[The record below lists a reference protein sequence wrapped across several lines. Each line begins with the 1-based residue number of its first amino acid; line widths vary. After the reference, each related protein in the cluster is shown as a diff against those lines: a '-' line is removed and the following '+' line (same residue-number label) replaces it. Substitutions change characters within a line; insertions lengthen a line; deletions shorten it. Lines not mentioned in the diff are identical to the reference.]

1 MADIVSPYGNRGTGI
16 GRRSVLKGAGAL
28 GLAALGA
35 PLLAACGSSSGDQTA
50 GGKTKVRIVSW
61 MGFEP
66 GRKDAWKAVCDAFNA
81 QSKSIEVSMVGWP
94 FTQYSNNVLTQT
106 QSGALQGDL
115 ITAPPDLAARLLSLN
130 QFLPVTDAVNAAKVT
145 PDAKL
150 HAFMQKDGK
159 LYGVSTVTVGFGM
172 LYNEQIFKENNLQPA
187 TSPEEWVEQG
197 KRLTKR
203 PDKFGIIQ
211 ANTLAEEGSFWFNL
225 QNTINAY
232 DGVWAQGKTP
242 MVTSEPV
249 IKTLELFKSLYDSSM
264 PKGLNDAQM
273 MSLMGDGRAA
283 MGMVVSAT
291 VNVLKTGSPKIYPAL
306 RSAASPWSTKKAT
319 SRVHPIGIYK
329 GTKNKDAATEFLTW
343 LLEPKNMALLTM
355 KSLDA
360 IPPYPE
366 LNDVPEFATYLKDLP
381 WLSGYQDVTPVTPMD
396 LMGDF
401 INANDEFGH
410 ILLTNFQE
418 SLTKGTSIPDSMA
431 KAQTQLEDLAKRLK

>member
-1 MADIVSPYGNRGTGI
+1 
-16 GRRSVLKGAGAL
+16 
-28 GLAALGA
+28 
-35 PLLAACGSSSGDQTA
+35 
-50 GGKTKVRIVSW
+50 
-61 MGFEP
+61 
-66 GRKDAWKAVCDAFNA
+66 
-81 QSKSIEVSMVGWP
+81 MVGWP

-106 QSGALQGDL
+106 QSGSLQGDL

-130 QFLPVTDAVNAAKVT
+130 QFLPATEAISAAKVT

-150 HAFMQKDGK
+150 HAFMQKDGA
-159 LYGVSTVTVGFGM
+159 LYGVSTVTVGFGL
-172 LYNEQIFKENNLQPA
+172 LYNEQILNQAGLKPA
-187 TSPEEWVEQG
+187 TSPDEWIEQG
-197 KRLTKR
+197 KKLTAR
-203 PDKFGIIQ
+203 PDKFGIVQ

-249 IKTLELFKSLYDSSM
+249 IKTLELFKALYDTSI

-283 MGMVVSAT
+283 MGLVVSAT
-291 VNVLKTGSPKIYPAL
+291 VNVLKTGSPQIYNVL
-306 RSAASPWSTKKAT
+306 RSSASPWSSKKAT
-319 SRVHPIGIYK
+319 SRVHPISIYK
-329 GTKNKDAATEFLTW
+329 GTKNKEAATEFLVW
-343 LLEPKNMALLTM
+343 LLKPENMALLTM

-366 LNDVPEFATYLKDLP
+366 LNAVPEFASYLKDLP
-381 WLSGYQDVTPVTPMD
+381 WLPGYQDVTPVTPMD

-410 ILLTNFQE
+410 ILLTNFQD
-418 SLTKGTSIPDSMA
+418 SLAKGTPVRDTMA